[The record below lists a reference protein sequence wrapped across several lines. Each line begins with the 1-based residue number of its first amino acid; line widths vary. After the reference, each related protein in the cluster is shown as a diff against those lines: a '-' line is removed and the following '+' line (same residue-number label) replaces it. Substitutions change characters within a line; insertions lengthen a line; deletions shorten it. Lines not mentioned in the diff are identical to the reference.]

1 VNLNDDVIYRCLR
14 LGALHQRHP
23 GRSRS
28 LVRHHD
34 RLHVRLP
41 VLFYC
46 CHRRHPHS
54 IRGGHIVKR
63 GRDPS
68 CIACERDLEG
78 IVAKSARGRCQSD
91 GRSTSWLKIK
101 NEDYSRDGAALN
113 GRRLYWGGN
122 SQTVP
127 LLNSPALGQKKEF
140 KCSLKLR

>member
-1 VNLNDDVIYRCLR
+1 MSASLSCSIVVIGGTL
-14 LGALHQRHP
+14 
-23 GRSRS
+23 
-28 LVRHHD
+28 
-34 RLHVRLP
+34 
-41 VLFYC
+41 
-46 CHRRHPHS
+46 RHPHS
-54 IRGGHIVKR
+54 IRDGHIAKR
-63 GRDPS
+63 GRDPY

>member
-1 VNLNDDVIYRCLR
+1 MAND
-14 LGALHQRHP
+14 A
-23 GRSRS
+23 
-28 LVRHHD
+28 
-34 RLHVRLP
+34 
-41 VLFYC
+41 
-46 CHRRHPHS
+46 
-54 IRGGHIVKR
+54 
-63 GRDPS
+63 PS
-68 CIACERDLEG
+68 FAVAGEWGTKGG

>member
-1 VNLNDDVIYRCLR
+1 MSASLSCSIVVI
-14 LGALHQRHP
+14 G
-23 GRSRS
+23 GT
-28 LVRHHD
+28 
-34 RLHVRLP
+34 
-41 VLFYC
+41 
-46 CHRRHPHS
+46 HS
-54 IRGGHIVKR
+54 IRGGHIAKR
-63 GRDPS
+63 GRDPY

-127 LLNSPALGQKKEF
+127 LLNSPSLGQKKEF

>member
-1 VNLNDDVIYRCLR
+1 MQAGV
-14 LGALHQRHP
+14 
-23 GRSRS
+23 GRRPQSRS
-28 LVRHHD
+28 AGATIG
-34 RLHVRLP
+34 
-41 VLFYC
+41 C
-46 CHRRHPHS
+46 
-54 IRGGHIVKR
+54 
-63 GRDPS
+63 
-68 CIACERDLEG
+68 
-78 IVAKSARGRCQSD
+78 SAVVRGRCRSD

>member
-1 VNLNDDVIYRCLR
+1 MSISLDGPVPFLDLKRPQVPLTHERGTIAFMSASLSCSIVVI
-14 LGALHQRHP
+14 G
-23 GRSRS
+23 GS
-28 LVRHHD
+28 
-34 RLHVRLP
+34 
-41 VLFYC
+41 
-46 CHRRHPHS
+46 PHS
-54 IRGGHIVKR
+54 IGGGHIAKR
-63 GRDPS
+63 GRDPY